1 METFR
6 RDLVAA
12 WRWLVAR
19 PGFAVTA
26 VVCLALGIGANTA
39 AFSLNRALLWRA
51 LPYRE
56 PERLV
61 MVWTEIRSL
70 NRHRQPA
77 SAAEFLDVAGRAR
90 SLSAVGAVRV
100 TYVNQ
105 TGGDVP
111 RRLLAA
117 RASASLFS
125 VLGAEPLLGRAFTAE
140 EDRTGGEK
148 VVVIAESFWRGPLG
162 ADPGVLGK
170 TLTLDGA
177 PTTVIGVMPARF
189 QTGFAERFELFLP
202 IAIDPQRLPE
212 RGLRGLSLFGRL
224 APAATVSSARTEM
237 AAIAAELIRE
247 HPDYYPAKAGFGLN
261 LVPLTEEVIGGLGK
275 KLGLLSALVAL
286 VLVIAVGN
294 VANLLLAR
302 ASSRHREVA
311 IRTALGS
318 ERGDLLRQFLA
329 EGLLLTCF
337 GLVAGVGVAYL
348 GLSLLTRL
356 PGTGIRR
363 LDEVAIDPLVLAF
376 TLLLSLA
383 VAVALAFAPFWRLRK
398 PDLAAMFKEGD
409 TSKASAGAGAR
420 RLQGALVT
428 AEVAL
433 ATVVLIATGLTIRS
447 FLTLQSVPA
456 GFDPSSTLTFN
467 VFLSPNKYPERHLYQ
482 GFYDQLRERL
492 ATLPGVRSVATVQEL
507 PLGSRRFAVEAE
519 FEGHTLAAGEPMP
532 MVDWR
537 PASPGYFQTQG
548 VPLIEGRDFADSDD
562 ARGEQVAIISQ
573 SVARRFWPGASALG
587 KQVRLTGRPGGVARW
602 LSVVGVVGDV
612 HALGLDVDAPLQVYT
627 PFPQATFP
635 SMAVVLRTEGNPSS
649 LARGVREAVAAIDR
663 DQPIESLRSMDEV
676 VAAHLADKR
685 TYVVLLSTFAAVA
698 LLLVAIGVHGLMS
711 YVVGERRAEL
721 GVRIA
726 LGAERSSV
734 FRLVLAQVLR
744 FTAVG
749 LAIGLA
755 LALLG
760 GRLLSSQLYGVAA
773 SDPATL
779 IGVTLLLLALGCLAA
794 WLPARAAL
802 SIDPA
807 NALRRA

>member
-1 METFR
+1 M
-6 RDLVAA
+6 
-12 WRWLVAR
+12 
-19 PGFAVTA
+19 
-26 VVCLALGIGANTA
+26 VCLALGIGANTA

-56 PERLV
+56 PDRLV

-70 NRHRQPA
+70 NRSRQPA
-77 SAAEFLDVAGRAR
+77 SAAEFLDVAERTR
-90 SLSAVGAVRV
+90 SLSALGAVRV
-100 TYVNQ
+100 TYVNH
-105 TGGDVP
+105 TGADAP

-117 RASASLFS
+117 RASASLFAL
-125 VLGAEPLLGRAFTAE
+125 LGAEPLLGRVFRTE
-140 EDRTGGEK
+140 EDRAGGER
-148 VVVIAESFWRGPLG
+148 VVVLAEAFWRGALG
-162 ADPGVLGK
+162 GDPAILGR

-177 PTTVIGVMPARF
+177 PATVVGVMPARF

-202 IAIDPQRLPE
+202 LSLDPQRLPE
-212 RGLRGLSLFGRL
+212 RGLRPLSLFGRL
-224 APAATVSSARTEM
+224 APAATLASARTEM
-237 AAIAAELIRE
+237 AALAAEMARE
-247 HPDYYPAKAGFGLN
+247 HPDYYPAKAGFSLN
-261 LVPLTEEVIGGLGK
+261 VVPLAEEVVGGLGK

-311 IRTALGS
+311 IRTALGG
-318 ERGDLLRQFLA
+318 ERWDLLRQFLA
-329 EGLLLTCF
+329 EGLQLTF
-337 GLVAGVGVAYL
+337 LGSLAGVGVAYL

-363 LDEVAIDPLVLAF
+363 LDEVAIDPVVFGF
-376 TLLLSLA
+376 TLLLSLV

-398 PDLAAMFKEGD
+398 PDLATMFKEGD
-409 TSKASAGAGAR
+409 TGKSSAGAGAR

-447 FLTLQSVPA
+447 FLALQSVPA
-456 GFDPSSTLTFN
+456 GFDPTGTLTFN
-467 VFLSPNKYPERHLYQ
+467 VFLSPDKYPERHLYQ
-482 GFYDQLRERL
+482 GFYDRLRARL
-492 ATLPGVRSVATVQEL
+492 AALPGVRSVATVQEL

-519 FEGHTLAAGEPMP
+519 FEGHSLAAGEPMP

-548 VPLIEGRDFADSDD
+548 VPLLDGRDFADADD
-562 ARGEQVAIISQ
+562 ARGEQVAVVSETL
-573 SVARRFWPGASALG
+573 ARRFWPGASALG
-587 KQVRLTGRPGGVARW
+587 KQLRLTGRPGGVARW

-612 HALGLDVDAPLQVYT
+612 RALGLEVDAPLQVYT

-635 SMAVVLRTEGNPSS
+635 SMAVLVRTEGNPTG
-649 LARGVREAVAAIDR
+649 LARAVREAVASIDR
-663 DQPIESLRSMDEV
+663 DQPIESLRSMEEV
-676 VAAHLADKR
+676 VTAHLADKR

-698 LLLVAIGVHGLMS
+698 LLLVAIGVHGLMA
-711 YVVGERRAEL
+711 YVVGERRNEL

-744 FTAVG
+744 FTCVG

-779 IGVTLLLLALGCLAA
+779 AGVTLLLLALGCMAA
-794 WLPARAAL
+794 WAPARSAL
-802 SIDPA
+802 AIDPV